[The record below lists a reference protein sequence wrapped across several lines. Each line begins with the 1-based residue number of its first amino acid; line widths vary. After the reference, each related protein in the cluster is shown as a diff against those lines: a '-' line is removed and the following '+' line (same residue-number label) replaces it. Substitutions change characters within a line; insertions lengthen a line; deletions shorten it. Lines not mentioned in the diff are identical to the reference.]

1 MDLTLAT
8 ELGTQMGT
16 AALLGWMWMSE
27 RRASARRERLLEEAH
42 ARVLEQ
48 CASAREVARALDA
61 TAVAVDR
68 NARAVDRLDRGVGA
82 LLARMLGGRDQRAE
96 AAD

>member
-27 RRASARRERLLEEAH
+27 RRASARRERLLEAAH
-42 ARVLEQ
+42 AKVLEQ
-48 CASAREVARALDA
+48 CGAAREVARALDA
-61 TAVAVDR
+61 NAKAVDR
-68 NARAVDRLDRGVGA
+68 NARAVERIDRGVGA
-82 LLARMLGGRDQRAE
+82 LMARWTAERAE